1 LLRQTRSFKSAGSNN
16 TFDMEYGNMEENAV
30 LQNDISFFFSFS
42 PHYPFIQSYIIF
54 QPTPLYSFTCSDKQ
68 AIYDEV
74 QGYPGCG
81 AVRDPSPFSYSPAR
95 SYSPTTTPRFTFF
108 ARLRRPWLPSAGQGC
123 CCCSCPSSSGS
134 FAFPNSPLPR
144 RHGSIFSALA
154 RGRDALRGG

>member
-1 LLRQTRSFKSAGSNN
+1 
-16 TFDMEYGNMEENAV
+16 MEENAV
-30 LQNDISFFFSFS
+30 LQNDISFFFSFF

-95 SYSPTTTPRFTFF
+95 SYSPTTTPRFT
-108 ARLRRPWLPSAGQGC
+108 AAAVAPQCWSGLLLLLLPVLLRLLRFSKFSLTTT
-123 CCCSCPSSSGS
+123 
-134 FAFPNSPLPR
+134 PR
-144 RHGSIFSALA
+144 FNF
-154 RGRDALRGG
+154 